1 MSDESINVKSL
12 TPKIEQ
18 THFLRPYQS
27 WHGTDEQKAEL
38 D

>member
-18 THFLRPYQS
+18 THFLRLCQS
-27 WHGTDEQKAEL
+27 CHGTDEQKADL
-38 D
+38 N